1 MRRWIFVLL
10 CILCGR
16 LNLCYAQKVFDPE
29 RILQG
34 RIENMEEG
42 LGEEVFDDL
51 LDNPLRINEVTL
63 SRLEEFPLFTRFM
76 AASLYD
82 YIKRNGAV
90 LSLYELSAVPGFN
103 KEVAEAL
110 APFLDL
116 SEKRRLR
123 IGELSKMLKGGRS
136 QLLIR
141 GSAYT

>member
-51 LDNPLRINEVTL
+51 LDNGVHYLRMQL
-63 SRLEEFPLFTRFM
+63 
-76 AASLYD
+76 
-82 YIKRNGAV
+82 
-90 LSLYELSAVPGFN
+90 
-103 KEVAEAL
+103 
-110 APFLDL
+110 
-116 SEKRRLR
+116 RR
-123 IGELSKMLKGGRS
+123 
-136 QLLIR
+136 
-141 GSAYT
+141 TCN